1 MLKNY
6 RLALVGLLLG
16 AVAGWAYWYYVGC
29 QSGTCTITSRP
40 LNSTLY
46 GAAMGALFLSL
57 FEKEANQK

>member
-29 QSGTCTITSRP
+29 QSGTCTITSRAI
-40 LNSTLY
+40 NRTL
-46 GAAMGALFLSL
+46 
-57 FEKEANQK
+57 

>member
-29 QSGTCTITSRP
+29 QSGTCTITSQP